1 VTGRGQRPAMKLGVQ
16 LANWR
21 HGLPE
26 IGSWLVSE
34 AEAAGIDS
42 IWTSESYG
50 GDAFTPLAW
59 CAAQTSR
66 LRLGA
71 GIAAMPART
80 PAATAMTAMTL
91 DYLSDGRLVLG
102 LGVSG
107 RRVAEGWHGVP
118 YGKPLQRTAEYVT
131 LLRQALAR
139 DEPLSFSGSYY
150 SVPAA
155 GGEAG
160 LISYLH
166 PLRPALPVYLAAQ
179 GPKNIALAAAIT
191 DGLITGFF
199 APRASGYYA
208 AAIAEGAGRRPA
220 GERARPFEVVAIAD
234 VVVADD
240 TAAAASRLREKM
252 AFYITRMGPPGSNYY
267 YKTFARLGYEAECE
281 RALAAAAES
290 GPAAAARQ
298 VTDAMVADVAL
309 IGPVPRI
316 LEVLRDWEASVVD
329 TLVLR
334 GSAADVAAV
343 ARAWL
348 A

>member
-1 VTGRGQRPAMKLGVQ
+1 VKLGVQ

-21 HGLPE
+21 HGMPE

-34 AEAAGIDS
+34 AEATGIDS

-59 CAAQTSR
+59 CAAKTSR
-66 LRLGA
+66 LRLGV

-80 PAATAMTAMTL
+80 PAATAMAAMTL
-91 DYLSDGRLVLG
+91 DHLSDGRLVLG
-102 LGVSG
+102 LGASG
-107 RRVAEGWHGVP
+107 RRVAEGWYGTP
-118 YGKPLQRTAEYVT
+118 YGKPLQRTAEYVA
-131 LLRQALAR
+131 LLRKALAR
-139 DEPLSFSGSYY
+139 EEPLSFSGSYY
-150 SVPAA
+150 RVPATD
-155 GGEAG
+155 GTTG

-199 APRASGYYA
+199 APRASDYYA
-208 AAIAEGAGRRPA
+208 AAIAEGAATRPD
-220 GERARPFEVVAIAD
+220 GERDRPFEVIAIAD
-234 VVVADD
+234 VVVAAD
-240 TAAAASRLREKM
+240 TATAAGRLRDKM

-267 YKTFARLGYEAECE
+267 YKTFARLGYAAECE
-281 RALAAAAES
+281 RALAAGTDG
-290 GPAAAARQ
+290 GPAAAASQ

-309 IGPVPRI
+309 VGPVPRI
-316 LEVLRDWEASVVD
+316 LGVMREWEASVVD

-334 GSAADVAAV
+334 GSAQDVAAV
-343 ARAWL
+343 AQAWL